1 MSQNSNNKMY
11 LTLGVIAIAA
21 IALVYVF
28 MGNSSTPASSVTQ
41 ANAAAQ
47 PAADTPAPSYP
58 AAPNFTLKNLNNQDV
73 SLSDYKG
80 KLVFVNFW
88 ATWCGPCRMEIPH
101 FIDLID
107 KYGDDGFVVL
117 GIALDPR
124 EFNKVPGFV
133 DQMGINYPIL
143 LDKSGV
149 SQMYGGIRSIPTTF
163 VVNREGKV
171 VQRIVG
177 SRPKNVFEQIIT
189 SNL

>member
-11 LTLGVIAIAA
+11 LTLGVVAIVA

-28 MGNSSTPASSVTQ
+28 MNNSSTPASTVTQ

-47 PAADTPAPSYP
+47 PAGDQQAPSYP
-58 AAPNFTLKNLNNQDV
+58 EAPNFTLKNLDNQDV

-107 KYGDDGFVVL
+107 KYGKDGFVVL

-143 LDKSGV
+143 LDKTGV

-163 VVNREGKV
+163 VVNRDGKV

-177 SRPKNVFEQIIT
+177 SRPADVFEQIVT